1 MDGHG
6 HRPAPALRDGDV
18 IMLHNPADHG
28 LESGSL
34 RCAART
40 GDENFKQVD
49 MPSFQS
55 APAFVPAP
63 PAASSPR
70 RFATLVDRI
79 GATASMLCAV
89 HCALLPFVLALLPL
103 IGLGFLA
110 GHTFERIFVG
120 CAAALACA
128 SILTAYRRH
137 RRPHALFLMVPGIAL
152 LVLGVVVNLDVH
164 VVLHTASEVTGG
176 VLVASAHITNLV
188 LAHRHH
194 RATCAHAPARA

>member
-1 MDGHG
+1 
-6 HRPAPALRDGDV
+6 
-18 IMLHNPADHG
+18 MLHTHEDHG
-28 LESGSL
+28 LVSGNSHSHSVS
-34 RCAART
+34 A

-55 APAFVPAP
+55 APAFVPTPSSAP
-63 PAASSPR
+63 SPR
-70 RFATLVDRI
+70 PFATLVDRV

-103 IGLGFLA
+103 IGLEFLA

-137 RRPHALFLMVPGIAL
+137 RHPHALFLMVPGIAL
-152 LVLGVVVNLDVH
+152 LCVGVVVNLDVH
-164 VVLHTASEVTGG
+164 VLVHTACVVTGG
-176 VLVASAHITNLV
+176 VLVASAHVTNLV

-194 RATCAHAPARA
+194 LSCDHP

>member
-1 MDGHG
+1 MFHD
-6 HRPAPALRDGDV
+6 
-18 IMLHNPADHG
+18 PADHG
-28 LESGSL
+28 LEPAEA
-34 RCAART
+34 RHVAAPA
-40 GDENFKQVD
+40 GDEDFKQVD
-49 MPSFQS
+49 MRSLQP
-55 APAFVPAP
+55 APAFVPP
-63 PAASSPR
+63 PAPAPSPR
-70 RFATLVDRI
+70 RFAAVVDRV

-103 IGLGFLA
+103 IGLEFLA

-152 LVLGVVVNLDVH
+152 LCAGVVVNLDLH
-164 VVLHTASEVTGG
+164 VIVHTACVVTGG
-176 VLVASAHITNLV
+176 VLVASAHVTNLV

-194 RATCAHAPARA
+194 LSCDHP